1 MWTRRIDLEARP
13 LVAGVYLALGLSSIS
28 AMLLVRLFLLVLI
41 STSVSSAYS
50 VLTHEAIVDA
60 LWDTS
65 LKTMFLERFP
75 AATLEELEQAHAYA
89 YGGCIIQ
96 DLGYYPFSSR
106 LFSDLTHYVRS
117 GDFIITPY
125 FERASFQETPA
136 VREFNRMV
144 SGRNAALAIAAVP
157 VSFYLAGFVR
167 KDSYARQT
175 ALLAGEAIANAEI
188 VAAAIKNAG
197 RRVRPSAVPRGG
209 NFSDTWFRARSASAG
224 GSGSFPSAHTAAAF
238 SVATVFA
245 GRYRRHRWAPLAA
258 YGLAGLI
265 GFSRVSAR
273 AHFPSDVFLGA
284 ALGYSIGHF
293 VVLKGGFSLSGRPLP
308 PS

>member
-1 MWTRRIDLEARP
+1 

-245 GRYRRHRWAPLAA
+245 GAIPPPL
-258 YGLAGLI
+258 
-265 GFSRVSAR
+265 
-273 AHFPSDVFLGA
+273 LGA
-284 ALGYSIGHF
+284 VGRLRTGRADWVFPRVRTGALPFRRLPGRSAGIF
-293 VVLKGGFSLSGRPLP
+293 DRSLCRAERRILTLGQAAPSELERPFP
-308 PS
+308 ER